1 MAPAHMEK
9 SHLVLVE
16 MAKTELRQM
25 WYDIKITAISHF
37 YAERG
42 RRYAKK
48 RIIELGLGKKM
59 SHEDFMAVIKF
70 SFYSMSIV
78 ICIIC
83 S

>member
-16 MAKTELRQM
+16 MAKTKLRQM

-42 RRYAKK
+42 KRHPKK
-48 RIIELGLGKKM
+48 KIIQLGLGEKM

>member
-1 MAPAHMEK
+1 MAPTHMEK

-16 MAKTELRQM
+16 MAKTKLRQM

-42 RRYAKK
+42 KRYPKK
-48 RIIELGLGKKM
+48 QIIQLGLGEKM